1 MKIALVANTSWYLY
15 NFRLNLMRALR
26 KEGHE
31 VFAVSPT
38 DDYSARFAQEQ
49 VAHIHWPL
57 SPARRNPLQELSSVI
72 ALRARLNRYGI
83 QAVLSYTPKG
93 NIYSGLASLG
103 SDRRLLPNISGLG
116 RVFTNAGLLPKL
128 VRRLYRVALGKASLV
143 FFQNEEDRDEFI
155 REGIVAP
162 EKTDRLMGSGVDL
175 QRFKLTPR
183 TDDQSGSGR
192 ATFLLIARMIPEKG
206 VPEFVA
212 AARVIRKQHPRVRF
226 QLLGAVSESDGIPI
240 EQIKAWELEGIV
252 EYLGTTDDVPSIM
265 AAADCVVLPSYYR
278 EGVPRSLIEAAAMG
292 RPIITTDMPGC
303 RDAVEQ
309 GSTGWI
315 CVPRSVESLADA
327 MDAFLRLSERSRD
340 AMGALGRERAVR
352 LFDERAI
359 LARYID
365 ALSR

>member
-15 NFRLNLMRALR
+15 NFRRNLMRALR
-26 KEGHE
+26 EEGHE
-31 VFAVSPT
+31 VVAISPT

-49 VAHIHWPL
+49 VTHVHWPL
-57 SPARRNPLQELSSVI
+57 SPARRNPLQEMASVV
-72 ALRARLNRYGI
+72 ALRTRLRQHGI

-116 RVFTNAGLLPKL
+116 RVFTNTGWLPAL
-128 VRRLYRVALGKASLV
+128 VRRLYRVALGEASLV
-143 FFQNEEDRDEFI
+143 FFQNEEDRAEFV
-155 REGIVAP
+155 RAGIVSH

-175 QRFKLTPR
+175 QRFQFTPR
-183 TDDQSGSGR
+183 PDNQSSEGR
-192 ATFLLIARMIPEKG
+192 TTFLLIARMIPEKG

-212 AARVIRKQHPRVRF
+212 AARVIRERHPHAGF
-226 QLLGAVSESDGIPI
+226 QLLGAVSEGDGIPL
-240 EQIKAWELEGIV
+240 EQIKTWAAEGII
-252 EYLGTTDDVPSIM
+252 EYLGTTDDVPSVM

-292 RPIITTDMPGC
+292 RAIITPDMPGC
-303 RDAVEQ
+303 RDVVEQ

-315 CVPRSVESLADA
+315 CTPRSVESLVEA
-327 MDAFLRLSERSRD
+327 MNAFLELPEQARD
-340 AMGALGRERAVR
+340 TMGALGRERAVR
-352 LFDERAI
+352 LFDERVI

-365 ALSR
+365 ALHS